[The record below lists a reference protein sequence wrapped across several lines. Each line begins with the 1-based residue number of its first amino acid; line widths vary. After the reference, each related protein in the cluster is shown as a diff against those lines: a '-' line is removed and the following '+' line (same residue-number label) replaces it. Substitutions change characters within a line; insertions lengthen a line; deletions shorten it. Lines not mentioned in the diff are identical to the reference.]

1 MSRSRPPCPRPRNCA
16 GSSRR
21 WSRSASAAICTRA
34 VRPPPSS
41 SRTSTL
47 PSSSTCWAPAT
58 RTVRAVMSAC
68 LRPGS
73 AMVTWRRWRS
83 SNSSTVTSMPR
94 VPLTAPVLPPK
105 RLQKNKPRQIWP
117 GPDPRPHR
125 RGFCVC
131 GTRVFGPRRNAAGL
145 HCPGAPRISRAIRR
159 HIRRPLLIRILSLVL
174 ILLAAPLTAEMRV
187 PMSQAE
193 IQTGFVPVVRQAA
206 PAVVNIYASRIVEG
220 RRSPFRN
227 DPFFG
232 RFFNDFGASRPR
244 VQNSLGSGVVLG
256 ADGIVVSNYHVVGEA
271 TDIRVVLNDGREYAA
286 RVLLGDEEA
295 DLAVVQV
302 EAAPDLPAL
311 RLRDSDSV
319 QVGELVLAIGN
330 PFGVGQTVSSGIVSG
345 LARSG
350 TASGNA
356 RGYFIQTDAP
366 INPGNSGGALVDV
379 NGHLIGINTA
389 ILSRS
394 GGSNGIGF
402 AIPSDLVA
410 QLAAQARAGN
420 TAFARPWA
428 GLAGQV
434 VTPDMAE
441 GLGLDRP
448 EGLVI
453 SQVHPASAFDG
464 HLAPGYVVVA
474 VDEVPVNSPA
484 EMVYR
489 LSLAGI
495 GAEAT
500 VTRLRDGETGQIEVT
515 LIAAPEVPP
524 RDRRVMGRAAALP
537 GLALVTINPGVI
549 EDYGLALGA
558 TGVLIEEP
566 GPYGARAGLRAGD
579 VLREIGGQETPD
591 SAAATAALRAA
602 DRVLLLGIVR
612 DGRRLSLRL
621 RL

>member
-1 MSRSRPPCPRPRNCA
+1 
-16 GSSRR
+16 
-21 WSRSASAAICTRA
+21 
-34 VRPPPSS
+34 
-41 SRTSTL
+41 
-47 PSSSTCWAPAT
+47 
-58 RTVRAVMSAC
+58 
-68 LRPGS
+68 
-73 AMVTWRRWRS
+73 
-83 SNSSTVTSMPR
+83 
-94 VPLTAPVLPPK
+94 
-105 RLQKNKPRQIWP
+105 
-117 GPDPRPHR
+117 
-125 RGFCVC
+125 
-131 GTRVFGPRRNAAGL
+131 
-145 HCPGAPRISRAIRR
+145 
-159 HIRRPLLIRILSLVL
+159 LIRILPLVL

-379 NGHLIGINTA
+379 NADLIGINTA

-402 AIPSDLVA
+402 AIPSALVA
-410 QLAAQARAGN
+410 QFVEQARAGHD
-420 TAFARPWA
+420 AFQRPWA
-428 GLAGQV
+428 GLGGQP

-441 GLGLDRP
+441 GLGLTRP
-448 EGLVI
+448 EGIVI
-453 SQVHPASAFDG
+453 SQVHPESSFAG
-464 HLAPGYVVVA
+464 QIEPGDVIAA
-474 VDEVPVNSPA
+474 VDGQPVNSPA
-484 EMVYR
+484 EMVFR
-489 LSLAGI
+489 MSLAGI
-495 GAEAT
+495 GDTARI
-500 VTRLRDGETGQIEVT
+500 TRQRDGKAEEIDVPM
-515 LIAAPEVPP
+515 IAAPEVPLRNP
-524 RDRRVMGRAAALP
+524 TRTGHRAALP
-537 GLALVTINPGVI
+537 EMVLSTINPAVIDAYGLPLMAEGVI
-549 EDYGLALGA
+549 VDD
-558 TGVLIEEP
+558 P
-566 GPYGARAGLRAGD
+566 GPYGARAGLRPGD
-579 VLREIGGQETPD
+579 ILREINGIAVSD
-591 SAAATAALRAA
+591 SATAVEALARAS
-602 DRVLLLGIVR
+602 RTLSIEVMR
-612 DGRRLSLRL
+612 NGRRMALRL

>member
-1 MSRSRPPCPRPRNCA
+1 M
-16 GSSRR
+16 
-21 WSRSASAAICTRA
+21 
-34 VRPPPSS
+34 
-41 SRTSTL
+41 
-47 PSSSTCWAPAT
+47 
-58 RTVRAVMSAC
+58 
-68 LRPGS
+68 
-73 AMVTWRRWRS
+73 
-83 SNSSTVTSMPR
+83 
-94 VPLTAPVLPPK
+94 
-105 RLQKNKPRQIWP
+105 
-117 GPDPRPHR
+117 
-125 RGFCVC
+125 
-131 GTRVFGPRRNAAGL
+131 
-145 HCPGAPRISRAIRR
+145 
-159 HIRRPLLIRILSLVL
+159 IRILSFVL
-174 ILLAAPLTAEMRV
+174 ILLAGPLTAEMRV

-193 IQTGFVPVVRQAA
+193 IQTGFVPVVKQAA

-295 DLAVVQV
+295 DLAVLQV
-302 EAAPDLPAL
+302 EDAPDLPAL

-379 NGHLIGINTA
+379 NGDLIGINTA

-402 AIPSDLVA
+402 AIPSALVA
-410 QLAAQARAGN
+410 QFVAQARAGQS
-420 TAFARPWA
+420 AFVRPWA
-428 GLAGQV
+428 GLGGQP

-441 GLGLDRP
+441 GLGLTRP
-448 EGLVI
+448 EGIVI
-453 SQVHPASAFDG
+453 SQVHPESSFAG
-464 HLAPGYVVVA
+464 QIEPGDVIAA
-474 VDEVPVNSPA
+474 VDGQPVNSPA
-484 EMVYR
+484 EMVFR
-489 LSLAGI
+489 MSLAGI
-495 GAEAT
+495 GDTARI
-500 VTRLRDGETGQIEVT
+500 TRQRDGEADEIDVPM
-515 LIAAPEVPP
+515 IAAPEVPP
-524 RDRRVMGRAAALP
+524 RNPTRTGDRAALP
-537 GLALVTINPGVI
+537 EMVLSTINPAVIDAYGLPLMAEGVI
-549 EDYGLALGA
+549 VDD
-558 TGVLIEEP
+558 P
-566 GPYGARAGLRAGD
+566 GPYGARAGLRPGD
-579 VLREIGGQETPD
+579 ILREINGIAVSD
-591 SAAATAALRAA
+591 SATAVEALERAS
-602 DRVLLLGIVR
+602 RTLSIEVMR
-612 DGRRLSLRL
+612 NGRRMALRL